1 MSFKREITMKI
12 SVFILLMLVFFSSK
26 TAQAEWVRIGENSRS
41 VAYIDTA
48 IHRSRDTT
56 TYWVIFDYKKTQ
68 ESALSGRRYLSE
80 KSQREIECESERD
93 RVIFYT
99 WHTGQMGNGEVVYT
113 GHKPTNWEPTSSPG
127 SFANGF
133 FNYVCTKN

>member
-1 MSFKREITMKI
+1 MAFKREINMKSFVLI
-12 SVFILLMLVFFSSK
+12 ALMLLFFSSK
-26 TAQAEWVRIGENSRS
+26 IAQAEWVWIGENSNS
-41 VAYIDTA
+41 VAYIDNA
-48 IHRSRDTT
+48 VNRSGDTT

-80 KSQREIECESERD
+80 KSQREIECKTERD

-99 WHTGQMGNGEVVYT
+99 WHAEQMGSGVVVYT
-113 GHKPTNWEPTSSPG
+113 GHEPTNWEPTSSLG

-133 FNYVCTKN
+133 FNYVCTKK